1 MLCRFFLTAPASL
14 LLWGIK
20 GEMVMEMERRIA
32 EVMNRWN
39 CSRLTAI
46 NWIALD
52 DMFEEEYEKEA
63 A

>member
-1 MLCRFFLTAPASL
+1 
-14 LLWGIK
+14 
-20 GEMVMEMERRIA
+20 MERRIA